1 MNEFIS
7 SRDIIAE
14 CASGLAAGAP
24 TGWHRIVFYVEFL
37 RVDGDID
44 QQSITSCID
53 DSGRE
58 MDYLRAAHIEPP
70 LRHLFEQQS
79 QNESCWTSL
88 LLSVRRSGEYSSRL
102 YYGPPPGLSGDE
114 VVANARIDDALSEQ

>member
-7 SRDIIAE
+7 SRDIFAE

-24 TGWHRIVFYVEFL
+24 AGWNRVVFYVEFL
-37 RVDGDID
+37 RIDGDID

-58 MDYLRAAHIEPP
+58 MDYLRAAQIELP

-79 QNESCWTSL
+79 QNESCWTSV
-88 LLSVRRSGEYSSRL
+88 LLSVRRSGEYASTL
-102 YYGPPPGLSGDE
+102 YYGLPPGLSGDE
-114 VVANARIDDALSEQ
+114 VGANARIDDALAKH